1 MEILARYGIQDTFP
15 FPLIDRGTL
24 DLAVSADYTPAAADC
39 RISKDFGSWAQAT
52 NTIADETEGWSIT
65 LTATEMQATRIHV
78 NIIDAATK
86 EIEDQSLILHTG
98 FSAQIQANK
107 GMYIISVDDGTFTP
121 TTTVCEFTMISPH
134 TTEEA
139 TADHMNGRLLLGT
152 TGTHQAIMT
161 DITDYV
167 LANSKLKLTYT
178 ALTAGEIPVAG
189 QLWVIV

>member
-1 MEILARYGIQDTFP
+1 MEILGTFGIQSTFY
-15 FPLIDRGTL
+15 FPLIDNGAL
-24 DLAVSADYTPAAADC
+24 NLAVSADYTPAAADC
-39 RISKDFGSWAQAT
+39 RLSKDGSSWAQAT
-52 NTIADETEGWSIT
+52 NTIADEAEGWSIT
-65 LTATEMQATRIHV
+65 LTAAEMRATRIHV

-86 EIEDQSLILHTG
+86 AIEDQSLIIHTG

-121 TTTVCEFTMISPH
+121 TSTVCEFTMISPH
-134 TTEEA
+134 TTEET

-161 DITDYV
+161 NITDYV
-167 LANSKLKLTYT
+167 LANSKMKLTYT